1 MKVIKISEVKLV
13 EGISKLFT
21 GGNVNRQVLID
32 EKIAQQLKVMMISFS
47 PGARTKFHTHT
58 FEQVLYVT
66 EGKGVVATEK
76 EEHVVTPGVI
86 AYIPVGER
94 HWHGATEDTSFSH
107 ISIIT
112 PGETTF

>member
-1 MKVIKISEVKLV
+1 MKVIKISEVKPV

-32 EKIAQQLKVMMISFS
+32 EKIAQQLKMMMISFS